1 MSKLTRESIEK
12 AEKLL
17 NKKQGYIEE
26 PDKQEIQNR
35 ISRAASLDSE
45 LRKLKDAVKEK
56 RLDIEENARALAR
69 LARKA
74 KRSAE
79 TIEAANKANAKATK
93 QSLPAKP
100 KRKPAPRKK
109 TAVKGATAES
119 APPKTAPGA

>member
-17 NKKQGYIEE
+17 NKKQGYMEE
-26 PDKQEIQNR
+26 LDKQEIQNR

-79 TIEAANKANAKATK
+79 TVEAANKANAKATK
-93 QSLPAKP
+93 QSLSAKP
-100 KRKPAPRKK
+100 KRKSAPRKK
-109 TAVKGATAES
+109 AAVKGATAES